1 MSTLLYAGLSAQRQ
15 ATDPGEKTVE
25 KTVRYAGVGAP
36 PQPPAAGDEEKSP
49 AKKAGLGSYVD
60 IVAALVPAE
69 ILVAN
74 AALLPLMT
82 KTSDATGES
91 VTTITEPQT
100 LKVVFWLSIVS
111 VIGLFLLGER
121 TRAHK
126 EAAEASEKAGDG
138 KVVKPVPLGVANWI
152 RALIPAGAYV
162 AWVMLQ
168 KSTAF
173 DAVWPGMEEAMRM
186 TVAVFGA
193 IGLAALAKVFIDK
206 ADEKK
211 PPAPEPEPDPDPA

>member
-1 MSTLLYAGLSAQRQ
+1 MSTLLYAGLSAHRQ
-15 ATDPGEKTVE
+15 ATDPVKKPEDG
-25 KTVRYAGVGAP
+25 TVRRYGIAG
-36 PQPPAAGDEEKSP
+36 QPPPAKDEEESP
-49 AKKAGLGSYVD
+49 AKKSGLGSYVD
-60 IVAALVPAE
+60 IVAALVPVE
-69 ILVAN
+69 ILAAN
-74 AALLPLMT
+74 AALLPLMVN
-82 KTSDATGES
+82 TSDTTD

-100 LKVVFWLSIVS
+100 LQVVFWLSIVS
-111 VIGLFLLGER
+111 VVVLFLLGER

-173 DAVWPGMEEAMRM
+173 DAVSDMGEPLRM
-186 TVAVFGA
+186 TIAVFGA